1 MIIYPAIDLRGGK
14 VVRLREGDPNRQT
27 TFSDDPIATA
37 QQWLDEGATWLHIVN
52 LDGAFAEANSNSQ
65 ILEAIAQLD
74 VKIQFGGGLRDLS
87 AIEQALN
94 SGADRVVI
102 GTLAI
107 KEPEIVGQTVEH
119 FGADAICVALDA
131 RDGKITTHG
140 WQEVTEQ
147 TPLEIGQ
154 HMTEVGVQHA
164 LFTDVQRDGGLSGV
178 NIEATVYL
186 AQETGLQVIA
196 SGGISSL
203 DDIRELA
210 ESGHIAGVVTGMAL
224 YEKKFS
230 LQEAI
235 EVANQLSVG

>member
-1 MIIYPAIDLRGGK
+1 MIIYPAIDLRDGK

-37 QQWLDEGATWLHIVN
+37 QHWLNEGAIWLHLVN
-52 LDGAFAEANSNSQ
+52 LDGAFAEANDNSQ
-65 ILEAIAQLD
+65 ILEAIAKFD
-74 VKIQFGGGLRDLS
+74 VNIQFGGGLRDLS

-94 SGADRVVI
+94 SGADRVII

-107 KEPEIVGQTVEH
+107 KEPEIVEQAVEL

-147 TPLEIGQ
+147 TPIEFGQ
-154 HMTEVGVQHA
+154 RMVEMGVQHA

-178 NIEATVYL
+178 NVEASVNL
-186 AQETGLQVIA
+186 SKATGLQVIA

-203 DDIRELA
+203 DDIRELSS
-210 ESGHIAGVVTGMAL
+210 SGQVAGAVTGMAL

-235 EVANQLSVG
+235 ELANQTSVG